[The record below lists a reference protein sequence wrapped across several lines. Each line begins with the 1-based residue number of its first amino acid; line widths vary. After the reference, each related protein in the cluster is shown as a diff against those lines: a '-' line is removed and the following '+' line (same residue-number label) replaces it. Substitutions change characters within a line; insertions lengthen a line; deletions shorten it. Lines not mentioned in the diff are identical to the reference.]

1 MRPFLVIGLGGSG
14 GKTIRYLKQGLAE
27 WLGEVGWTTGVPR
40 GWQFIHIDT
49 PDTQD
54 SPVLPGGPDLLPPN
68 EYFTLHR
75 DGVPFGGVVDRLGR
89 RGANLDGWWVDP
101 DYMNVPISFGAG
113 QYRAIGRIL
122 GLDQQDRILRAIQGK
137 ISALRTVDAIGE
149 LQRLR
154 SVAHQGSSTVY
165 QKGSEPVAMIVT
177 SLAGGTGAGLFLDV
191 ADMLRAEGEQW
202 LDNSFGILYSA
213 DVFREL
219 ATGAKAGVHPNS
231 AAALAEM
238 LNGVYA
244 GGHVEVAGEEREIT
258 RSGPA
263 FPFLVGHANTKG
275 VVFGDQTDVYRVIGR
290 CLTAVMTDPKVQ
302 DDFVVYTA
310 ANWQNAAGA
319 YADEGGARFM
329 LMEPP
334 HVGVLQGLGY
344 AEVDL
349 GVDRFK
355 TYSERRLA
363 RDAVETLVEGHRL
376 RTAGQERF
384 EGMTPEAIS
393 EELAADRLTGFLNNV
408 RINERGPDNNQ
419 ILDAI
424 ALPFK
429 ERQRITGDMAA
440 RIYGSV
446 SDTVGAK
453 GRIDEWIDA
462 IVEQAELLAPGENER
477 YDSRLRERARLW
489 TNEVS
494 GRLTDET
501 GEIAAEFGLQVA
513 VDLLGLVRT
522 EIAGVVD
529 ELEQERA
536 EYESLAGYSRSN
548 VQAAF
553 GELTGQVGSE
563 HQTVKVAS
571 AQAVE
576 TLVLQ
581 RMEEKSRF
589 IARELLVDFDQGVV
603 APLIEAVRYSLGD
616 LSRKLDPAD
625 VEAAPVDGWPRH
637 LPQRDQGV
645 PDDLVPGK
653 TVALVIAPE
662 AFPDLFDRLLST
674 TLGDDYDALHQR
686 WRAVRHHVVTGDF
699 LADRPP
705 ADRRLAHDVR
715 PLFETVDVWQP
726 REAILLGGEPDRP
739 ARFRLHTERDDL
751 VMRARAWM
759 LRDGSDFD
767 DFLSLGLRA
776 YLQEPDH
783 RVSASEARDRER
795 SFQSALDAAF
805 EAAEPLV
812 FVDPALLAQIHNRS
826 ITSHVVPGAIPLK
839 NHRLEGWV
847 TQFLETRLETQ
858 PSGTYD
864 NVTQDERVKRISI
877 YSMLEGALHP
887 AVFRSLTEPIAQGY
901 SDAIRDAARAGFWKW
916 RRSRPLAQAVPLP
929 MSMVRALVRGW
940 FIARFLGLLDVVT
953 DGHQTIVRLSG
964 PEGEVIESLPLVSVP
979 GENRP
984 RQLGVFLETLA
995 LALPYSADAVKT
1007 EEMLEIYAR
1016 LIGFGRVAGVTGS
1029 EVGEMRE
1036 LTPILEEWVKSGT
1049 VYGEKPTLDA
1059 RLEESEPGERA
1070 TALAKLVAEVDA
1082 AYSKHAGEERRAGRI
1097 AGDNSWLGAAV
1108 LIHEELHRMEVA
1120 LEARA
1125 SRTTPEF

>member
-14 GKTIRYLKQGLAE
+14 GKTIRYLKQGLLE
-27 WLGEVGWTTGVPR
+27 WLAEIGWTGGLPQ

-54 SPVLPGGPDLLPPN
+54 SPILPGSPDLLPPN

-75 DGVPFGGVVDRLGR
+75 DGVSFGVVVERVR
-89 RGANLDGWWVDP
+89 AKGANLDGWWVDP
-101 DYMNVPISFGAG
+101 DYMAVPIAFGAG

-122 GLDQQDRILRAIQGK
+122 GLDQQNRILRAIQGK
-137 ISALRTVDAIGE
+137 ITALRTADAIGE
-149 LQRLR
+149 LQQLR
-154 SVAHQGSSTVY
+154 AQAMEGSSAVY
-165 QKGSEPVAMIVT
+165 QKGAEPVAMIVT

-202 LDNSFGILYSA
+202 LDNSIGILYAA

-219 ATGAKAGVHPNS
+219 AAGARAGIHPNS

-244 GGHVEVAGEEREIT
+244 GGSVEVEGEEREIN

-263 FPFLVGHANTKG
+263 FPFLVGHANTSG

-310 ANWQNAAGA
+310 ANWASAAGT
-319 YADEGGARFM
+319 YADAGGARFM

-355 TYSERRLA
+355 AYAERRIA
-363 RDAVETLVEGHRL
+363 RDAIDTLVSGHRL
-376 RTAGQERF
+376 RTDGLERF

-393 EELAADRLTGFLNNV
+393 EALASDRLTGFLNNV
-408 RINERGPDNNQ
+408 GINQRGPDQNQ

-424 ALPFK
+424 ALSLK
-429 ERQRITGDMAA
+429 ERHRITGDMAA
-440 RIYGSV
+440 GIYNTV
-446 SDTVGAK
+446 KDTVGGK
-453 GRIDEWIDA
+453 GRVEEWIDA

-477 YDSRLRERARLW
+477 YDSRLRERARVW
-489 TNEVS
+489 TSEVTN
-494 GRLTDET
+494 RLTAET
-501 GEIAAEFGLQVA
+501 GQIAAEYGLQVA
-513 VDLLGLVRT
+513 RDLLGLVRR
-522 EIAGVVD
+522 EIAWVVD
-529 ELEQERA
+529 ELEQERG
-536 EYESLAGYSRSN
+536 EFESYSGYVRSN

-553 GELTGQVGSE
+553 GELTGQVGAE
-563 HQTVKVAS
+563 HETVRVAS
-571 AQAVE
+571 AHAVD
-576 TLVLQ
+576 TLVFQ

-589 IARELLVDFDQGVV
+589 IARSLLADFDQAVV
-603 APLIEAVRYSLGD
+603 SPLMEAVRFALGD
-616 LSRKLDPAD
+616 LQRKLDPAD

-637 LPQRDQGV
+637 LPERDQAV

-653 TVALVIAPE
+653 TVALVINPE
-662 AFPDLFDRLLST
+662 SFPELFDDLLAR
-674 TLGDDYDALHQR
+674 TLGAEFDAVQQR

-699 LADRPP
+699 LADGPP
-705 ADRRLAHDVR
+705 ADRALAQQVR
-715 PLFETVDVWQP
+715 PLFETVDHWQP
-726 REAILLGGEPDRP
+726 SEAILLGGEPDRP
-739 ARFRLHTERDDL
+739 ARFRLHTERDQVVL
-751 VMRARAWM
+751 RARAWM
-759 LRDGSDFD
+759 LRDGSEFD

-783 RVSASEARDRER
+783 RVSASQARSRER
-795 SFQSALDAAF
+795 AFQKALEAAF

-812 FVDPALLAQIHNRS
+812 FIDPELLARIHSRS
-826 ITSHVVPGAIPLK
+826 IETHVVPGAIPLK
-839 NHRLEGWV
+839 NHRLEGWI
-847 TQFLETRLETQ
+847 TQFLETRLEVQ

-864 NVTQDERVKRISI
+864 NITQDERVKRISV

-887 AVFRSLTEPIAQGY
+887 AVFKSLTEPIAQGY
-901 SDAIRDAARAGFWKW
+901 SEAVRDAKRAGFWKW
-916 RRSRPLAQAVPLP
+916 RRSRPLAQAIPLP

-940 FIARFLGLLDVVT
+940 FVARFLGLLELT
-953 DGHQTIVRLSG
+953 SDGNQTLVRLSG
-964 PEGEVIESLPLVSVP
+964 PEGEVVESLPLVSVP
-979 GENRP
+979 GESRP
-984 RQLGVFLETLA
+984 RQLGAFLETLA
-995 LALPYSADAVKT
+995 VAIPYSADAVKA

-1016 LIGFGRVAGVTGS
+1016 LIGFGRVAGSSGP

-1036 LTPILEEWVKSGT
+1036 LSPVLEEWVSRGT
-1049 VYGEKPTLDA
+1049 VYGNKPTIPA

-1070 TALAKLVAEVDA
+1070 NALAALVNEVDA
-1082 AYSKHAGEERRAGRI
+1082 DYTSHANEERRAGRI
-1097 AGDNSWLGAAV
+1097 GADNAWLGAAV
-1108 LIHEELHRMEVA
+1108 LIHEELHRLAVA
-1120 LEARA
+1120 LESRA
-1125 SRTTPEF
+1125 SRTAPEF